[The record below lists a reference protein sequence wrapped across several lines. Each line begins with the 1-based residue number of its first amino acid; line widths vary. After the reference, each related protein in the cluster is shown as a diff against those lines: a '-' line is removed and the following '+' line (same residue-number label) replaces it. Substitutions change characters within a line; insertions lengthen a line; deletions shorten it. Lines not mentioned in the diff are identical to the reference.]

1 MIPAVCVCE
10 CVWLVAMS
18 SQMTSPGALADVFVL
33 WLVIKVPSAH
43 THTQQ
48 DYLVA
53 FTFFGGGGHCVSLY
67 IPTVK
72 WGLLF
77 HLGVLRVS
85 TGMCPEQQPA
95 AEWFHKHVKTYC
107 QSVQFASLYN
117 FFFWTQTAVNI
128 FLIIRLLPSWVHPIP
143 RILLYG

>member
-43 THTQQ
+43 THTHTQQ

-53 FTFFGGGGHCVSLY
+53 FTFGGGALCVFVYTYSEVRP
-67 IPTVK
+67 I
-72 WGLLF
+72 
-77 HLGVLRVS
+77 VS
-85 TGMCPEQQPA
+85 SWCFKSFNWNVSA

>member
-53 FTFFGGGGHCVSLY
+53 FTLGGGHCVSLY